1 MTLTRPVGRLAST
14 LVAGLGC
21 RSGVS
26 VETLHAAISDAL
38 GAARRWWDEIALL
51 ATPDFKEAEN
61 FDLLA
66 ERLGLPLVL
75 VRRADLEA
83 VQDRC
88 LVQSAVTERLIGLAA
103 VAEAAALAVAGPG
116 SHLLGPHVRRGGA
129 TCALAQR
136 ASP

>member
-1 MTLTRPVGRLAST
+1 MTPTRPVGRLAST

-26 VETLHAAISDAL
+26 VETLHAAVGCAL
-38 GAARRWWDEIALL
+38 VSARRWWDEIALL
-51 ATPDFKEAEN
+51 AVPDFKDGSN

-66 ERLGLPLVL
+66 ERLGLTLVL
-75 VRRADLEA
+75 VRRAELEG

-88 LVQSAVTERLIGLAA
+88 LTHSPAAERLTGLGT
-103 VAEAAALAVAGPG
+103 VAEAAALAAAGAG
-116 SHLLGPHVRRGGA
+116 ATLLGPRTVHDGA

-136 ASP
+136 AAP

>member
-1 MTLTRPVGRLAST
+1 MTLRKPKDPVEAT

-21 RSGVS
+21 RSGVP
-26 VETLHAAISDAL
+26 VEMLHLAIGEALAIS
-38 GAARRWWDEIALL
+38 GRWWDEIALL
-51 ATPDFKEAEN
+51 AAPDFKERAN

-66 ERLGLPLVL
+66 ERMGLVLVL

-83 VQDRC
+83 VQGRC
-88 LVQSAVTERLIGLAA
+88 LVQSAVTERLVGLAA

-116 SHLLGPHVRRGGA
+116 ARLLGPHTSRGGA

-136 ASP
+136 TAP